1 MKQVYHQLGML
12 GNVGTVHV
20 RIRNM
25 LDDVGCFSAMT
36 FASAG
41 KVPRMHARIV
51 PSTFSIASTGCAR
64 RLLIQLYQLLPQASE
79 TLCMGFCGQHIQQPR
94 PVTDLIVGAI
104 NTLPSHKQPKTQ
116 DININN
122 LVERSQSRCIDLSTC
137 QKTTCIIYQFMSV
150 GCLKTPPTY
159 ETKAMGLLCQISHVA
174 VITGHSGSARQLRNL
189 QDLLVHSTVHV
200 IFPHLWHIPPMFK
213 TCRNQAQ
220 THLTK

>member
-122 LVERSQSRCIDLSTC
+122 LDKRSQSRCIDLSTC
-137 QKTTCIIYQFMSV
+137 QKTTCI
-150 GCLKTPPTY
+150 CLKTSLLLY
-159 ETKAMGLLCQISHVA
+159 ETKGHGTA
-174 VITGHSGSARQLRNL
+174 VPNIARCRNHRPLRQCSAAAKSPGSSGAQHCPCHLPASLAHTS
-189 QDLLVHSTVHV
+189 DVHYS
-200 IFPHLWHIPPMFK
+200 
-213 TCRNQAQ
+213 RNQAQ